1 MKVYLARFI
10 KNKKVAYKIGH
21 TKWFNS
27 IKRFDD
33 EQYNIFDDV
42 GILSDILV
50 SDPDGKVAR
59 QKAELVEACIQGM
72 FPKNFRLEEHFSTPD
87 NTFTGLSGI
96 TEMFILPKDTQEENM
111 VEIFESIKKRVE
123 RLQHDNHDSKK

>member
-1 MKVYLARFI
+1 MKVYLARFA

-42 GILSDILV
+42 AILSDILV
-50 SDPDGKVAR
+50 SDVDGKVAR

-72 FPKNFRLEEHFSTPD
+72 FPKNFRLEEHFSMPD

-96 TEMFILPKDTQEENM
+96 TEMFILPEDTQEEDI
-111 VEIFESIKKRVE
+111 VEIFEAIKKRVE
-123 RLQHDNHDSKK
+123 RVQHDNHDSKK

>member
-1 MKVYLARFI
+1 MKVYLARFA
-10 KNKKVAYKIGH
+10 KNDKVAYKIGH

-27 IKRFDD
+27 IKRFND

-42 GILSDILV
+42 SILSDILV
-50 SDPDGKVAR
+50 SDVDGKVAR

-72 FPKNFRLEEHFSTPD
+72 FPKNFRLEEHFTTPD

-96 TEMFILPKDTQEENM
+96 TEMFILPNNTKEEDV
-111 VEIFESIKKRVE
+111 VEIFDSIKKRVE
-123 RLQHDNHDSKK
+123 RVQHDNHDSKK

>member
-1 MKVYLARFI
+1 MKVYLARFA
-10 KNKKVAYKIGH
+10 KNDKVAYKIGH

-27 IKRFDD
+27 IKRFND

-42 GILSDILV
+42 SILSDILV
-50 SDPDGKVAR
+50 SDVDGKVAR

-72 FPKNFRLEEHFSTPD
+72 FPKNVRLEEHFTTPD

-96 TEMFILPKDTQEENM
+96 TEMFILPNNTQEEDV
-111 VEIFESIKKRVE
+111 VEIFDSIKKRVE
-123 RLQHDNHDSKK
+123 RVQHDNHDSKK

>member
-123 RLQHDNHDSKK
+123 RIQHDNHDSTK